1 MDGLTQP
8 PASRW
13 RAPALTPDAMRDAN
27 RLARRRAAVALPGGL
42 SLRPVSP
49 GVATGAVLTLGSAEG
64 PLRVQA
70 PDAAWD
76 ALLATLD
83 PAAAGARGALGAL
96 FAEAVLEPVLMPL
109 ETGLG
114 PLTAQDLGPGAARP
128 DLGFTLTDG
137 TRVAL
142 ELPAPLL
149 PTATALIATLPA
161 DPAPPPVPIP
171 VSLRVAMADLPRAA
185 LAALRPGDAVIPSA
199 LRPRRHEA
207 VAVAAECLAWPVRL
221 DERARAAGPRRRAAA
236 YGLQEWTMS
245 EQQPADDLP
254 LDEIPI
260 RLAFE
265 VGRAE
270 MSLAELGA
278 VGEGHVFPLGRDPL
292 AGPVD
297 ILANGRRIGQGELVE
312 VGGTLAVRVLS
323 LLRG

>member
-1 MDGLTQP
+1 MDGLTP
-8 PASRW
+8 PPVSRW
-13 RAPALTPDAMRDAN
+13 RAPALTPYAMRAAN
-27 RLARRRAAVALPGGL
+27 RLARRRAPVMLPGGL
-42 SLRPVSP
+42 SLRPAAP
-49 GVATGAVLTLGSAEG
+49 GAASGAVLTLDSAEG
-64 PLRVQA
+64 PLRIQA

-83 PAAAGARGALGAL
+83 PAAVGARGALGAL
-96 FAEAVLEPVLMPL
+96 FAEAALELVLVPL
-109 ETGLG
+109 ESGLG
-114 PLTAQDLGPGAARP
+114 PLAARDFGAGKARP
-128 DLGFTLTDG
+128 DLGFALADG
-137 TRVAL
+137 SRVAL

-149 PTATALIATLPA
+149 AAAIELLGALPA
-161 DPAPPPVPIP
+161 EPALPPVPIP
-171 VSLRVAMADLPRAA
+171 VSLRIAMADLPRAA
-185 LAALRPGDAVIPSA
+185 LATLRPGDAILLSA

-207 VAVAAECLAWPVRL
+207 VAVAAESLAWPVRL

-236 YGLQEWTMS
+236 LGLQEWTMS
-245 EQQPADDLP
+245 EQQPADELP

-278 VGEGHVFPLGRDPL
+278 VGEGHIFPLGRDPL